1 MKDLGCVGWFLDD
14 DIRCGWD
21 DVLLLELT
29 LCWDHKSLSL
39 IWVFGELFV
48 RTQGVRMYC
57 YAYWTIDVVLLLE
70 LTLCWDH
77 KSLSFIW
84 VFGELFARTQGVRMY
99 WYAYWTIGGFMSVMN
114 IWMVNIWYYNL

>member
-21 DVLLLELT
+21 D
-29 LCWDHKSLSL
+29 
-39 IWVFGELFV
+39 
-48 RTQGVRMYC
+48 
-57 YAYWTIDVVLLLE
+57 VLLLE